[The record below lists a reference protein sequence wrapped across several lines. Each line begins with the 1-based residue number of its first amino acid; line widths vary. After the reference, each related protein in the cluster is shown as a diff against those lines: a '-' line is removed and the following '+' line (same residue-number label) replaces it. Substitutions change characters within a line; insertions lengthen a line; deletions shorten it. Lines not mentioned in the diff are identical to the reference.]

1 MGKIAQQGPEPRLW
15 TCLAIWDS
23 TLDAWPSNG
32 TWKFCRGRNGPRR
45 ESKPETATKS
55 SNLSA
60 AVRGRSSEFRFLRAD
75 APSFASS
82 SRGRRGKSLKH
93 AAGTARARPREC
105 RSFRA
110 GGLFPDCSKA
120 SEFSLRRVFS
130 ESARKIRNPARPP
143 QSPAFHL
150 LPPCPSR
157 RPAVRKPAVC
167 SLIQCRGLLAEDR
180 AEFPRAPGRFVSA
193 TIPAARGSRSEA
205 RRERPRSGTASGR
218 APAERS
224 FRSVFREPAR
234 RLLPEGR
241 VL

>member
-23 TLDAWPSNG
+23 TPDAWPSNG
-32 TWKFCRGRNGPRR
+32 TWKFCRGRNGPKPK
-45 ESKPETATKS
+45 SQPETASKS
-55 SNLSA
+55 CNLSA

-82 SRGRRGKSLKH
+82 SRGRHGELLKR

-110 GGLFPDCSKA
+110 GELFPDCSKA
-120 SEFSLRRVFS
+120 NEFSLRRVFS

-143 QSPAFHL
+143 RSPAFHL

-167 SLIQCRGLLAEDR
+167 SSARCRGLLAEDR
-180 AEFPRAPGRFVSA
+180 AEFPRSSGRLFSA
-193 TIPAARGSRSEA
+193 TIRAARGSRSGA
-205 RRERPRSGTASGR
+205 RQERPRSGTASAR

-234 RLLPEGR
+234 PLLPESR